1 MATKGPIE
9 EAAER
14 KITEALEPSTLEI
27 VNESHLHAH
36 HAAMRGNTN
45 PETHFRI
52 TIVSENFAGKTMMQ
66 RHRLVY
72 GLLNEELQ
80 NGIHALSLKTKTKE
94 EMEKAAAKQQQQQ

>member
-1 MATKGPIE
+1 METAKGPIE
-9 EAAER
+9 QAAEH
-14 KITEALEPSTLEI
+14 KIKEALEPSTLEI

-52 TIVSENFAGKTMMQ
+52 TIVSDNFAGKTMMQ

-94 EMEKAAAKQQQQQ
+94 EIEKAQQKQQQQ

>member
-1 MATKGPIE
+1 IK
-9 EAAER
+9 
-14 KITEALEPSTLEI
+14 EALEPSTLEI

-45 PETHFRI
+45 PETHFNI
-52 TIVSENFAGKTMMQ
+52 TIVSDKFAGKTMMQ

-94 EMEKAAAKQQQQQ
+94 EIEKA

>member
-1 MATKGPIE
+1 MSEKGPIE
-9 EAAER
+9 ESAER
-14 KITEALEPSTLEI
+14 KIIEALEPSSLEI

-52 TIVSENFAGKTMMQ
+52 TIVSEHFAGKSMMQ

-94 EMEKAAAKQQQQQ
+94 EMEKAQA

>member
-1 MATKGPIE
+1 MEAKGPIQE
-9 EAAER
+9 SVER
-14 KITEALEPSTLEI
+14 KIIAALDPSSLEI

-52 TIVSENFAGKTMMQ
+52 TIVSESFTGKPMMQ

-72 GLLNEELQ
+72 NLLNDELQ

-94 EMEKAAAKQQQQQ
+94 EMKKAVSA